1 MNKQEAKLLRKELN
15 KVLDKFDV
23 GYTVEVGNATFND
36 HDVTFKVTIAPQGTL
51 TKQERDLAEYAS
63 LYELDTNK
71 IAELHDGKYS
81 LVGFSAN
88 ARKRPFIIQNLLS
101 ETQYVIDLEQAQK
114 HFAIG
119 A

>member
-1 MNKQEAKLLRKELN
+1 MNKQEAKLLREELN
-15 KVLDKFDV
+15 KVCKQFDV

-51 TKQERDLAEYAS
+51 TKQERDL
-63 LYELDTNK
+63 
-71 IAELHDGKYS
+71 
-81 LVGFSAN
+81 
-88 ARKRPFIIQNLLS
+88 QNLLS
-101 ETQYVIDLEQAQK
+101 KTQYVIDLEQAQK